1 MRTPLTQRAVRNCPF
16 TETIDPFLNSD
27 TRADFYPSHAQDLQD
42 NQGKRCQIDR
52 CVWEL
57 SGAGLTQ
64 LTEALASPRGNVL
77 RELRLDNS
85 NSRTDPPLP
94 VPWEAAGPF
103 RQFRAPSQCLKTW
116 FYHPRLRTAF
126 VKQAGAKMCPL
137 VWAGARL
144 IAKALLS
151 QHCQLTT
158 LGTTFESNCISM
170 VDRNQGSTKLQHRA
184 AALALNMCR
193 FFTMHAA
200 AAAAVAA
207 AAGLSGNGIGDE
219 GAAVLADAL
228 SCAAAACQLEH
239 LDLSKNDLTHRG
251 AASLAAAFKNRH
263 DGAAIRCETL
273 VLRGNAIGI
282 TLHSLLF
289 VRFEFIITVPI
300 RDWRSIPNGVIRT
313 VLKSE

>member
-1 MRTPLTQRAVRNCPF
+1 
-16 TETIDPFLNSD
+16 
-27 TRADFYPSHAQDLQD
+27 
-42 NQGKRCQIDR
+42 
-52 CVWEL
+52 
-57 SGAGLTQ
+57 
-64 LTEALASPRGNVL
+64 
-77 RELRLDNS
+77 
-85 NSRTDPPLP
+85 
-94 VPWEAAGPF
+94 
-103 RQFRAPSQCLKTW
+103 
-116 FYHPRLRTAF
+116 
-126 VKQAGAKMCPL
+126 
-137 VWAGARL
+137 
-144 IAKALLS
+144 
-151 QHCQLTT
+151 
-158 LGTTFESNCISM
+158 M

-193 FFTMHAA
+193 FFTIHAA

-273 VLRGNAIGI
+273 VLRGNAIGTF
-282 TLHSLLF
+282 TLHFLLF
-289 VRFEFIITVPI
+289 VRFEFTITVPI
-300 RDWRSIPNGVIRT
+300 RDRRSIPNGVIRT